1 MTTQSLLKKDYSE
14 NINYLQKYLIPNIS
28 NCKSSF
34 LNIKYFDL
42 FYLTY
47 IIKDKNYE
55 INIIYLPSNKKKIK
69 DFILLFL
76 DIFKTLNQNT
86 VKANDQ
92 VFKLLDEIKIEFL
105 CYILNN
111 RKEYQLKIDTKNLI
125 NLINLP
131 LIQIINQ
138 AEVINIENL
147 MPKLDKIKH
156 NI

>member
-1 MTTQSLLKKDYSE
+1 MKYVWVDIKV
-14 NINYLQKYLIPNIS
+14 NYFMKIKILIPVYNDW
-28 NCKSSF
+28 KS
-34 LNIKYFDL
+34 
-42 FYLTY
+42 
-47 IIKDKNYE
+47 
-55 INIIYLPSNKKKIK
+55 
-69 DFILLFL
+69 
-76 DIFKTLNQNT
+76 
-86 VKANDQ
+86 A
-92 VFKLLDEIKIEFL
+92 FKLLDEIKIEFL
-105 CYILNN
+105 CFILNN

>member
-42 FYLTY
+42 LYLTY

-86 VKANDQ
+86 VKVNDQ

-105 CYILNN
+105 CFILNN
-111 RKEYQLKIDTKNLI
+111 RKEYQLKINTKNLS